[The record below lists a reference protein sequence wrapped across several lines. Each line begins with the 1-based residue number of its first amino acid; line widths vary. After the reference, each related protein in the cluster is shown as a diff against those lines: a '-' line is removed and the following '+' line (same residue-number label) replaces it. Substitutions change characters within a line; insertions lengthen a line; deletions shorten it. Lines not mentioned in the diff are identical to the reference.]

1 MRRTSTGYALRPARY
16 VSGVGMQTSAAGKA
30 IACGLAAGLIALGGL
45 SEASGAPAPPVTSAR
60 PAKPVAITPGS
71 RVRLVATGLTPS
83 QRCTLDLIPL
93 RRGDGRDGR
102 AMRLPCGRTDRTGRV
117 ALSFRFP
124 RRPTGGRA
132 FRRGDRVALEV
143 VTVAPGGGGAAATR
157 TVVVIR

>member
-1 MRRTSTGYALRPARY
+1 M
-16 VSGVGMQTSAAGKA
+16 VGIQTSAAGRT
-30 IACGLAAGLIALGGL
+30 IVGGLVAGLIALGGL
-45 SEASGAPAPPVTSAR
+45 SEATGSAAPPVTSAG

-71 RVRLVATGLTPS
+71 RVRLVASGLTPS
-83 QRCTLDLIPL
+83 RRCTLDLIPL
-93 RRGDGRDGR
+93 RRRDGGDGR

-157 TVVVIR
+157 TLVVIR